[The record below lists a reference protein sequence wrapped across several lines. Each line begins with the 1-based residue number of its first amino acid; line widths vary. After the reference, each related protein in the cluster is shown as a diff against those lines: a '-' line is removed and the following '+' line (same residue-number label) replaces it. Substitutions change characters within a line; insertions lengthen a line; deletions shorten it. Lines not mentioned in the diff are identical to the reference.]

1 MHLKPVLCRLPQAL
15 KRQKQRAAE
24 EAAAA
29 KLKKEEEEAG
39 ATVYYPRLNRKIGA
53 SGGDA
58 QGYGFGKV
66 VET

>member
-1 MHLKPVLCRLPQAL
+1 VPQAL
-15 KRQKQRAAE
+15 KRLKQRAAE

-29 KLKKEEEEAG
+29 QLKKEEEEAG
-39 ATVYYPRLNRKIGA
+39 VTGYYPRLNRKIIA

-66 VET
+66 VEA